1 MFKIKNKNPY
11 RQLLIGL
18 IFSFTAYSQDILMGT
33 TTSLDDTGFLNEM
46 AQKLKAEKNINVQ
59 WVAKGTGEAL
69 ELGKRG
75 DVDLLFIHDP
85 VREEKF
91 IQDGYGKKR
100 HPIMYNHFV
109 LVTSKDFNLENFPKN
124 IREILS
130 KIQRE
135 NIPFFSRGD
144 SSGTHSKELGLWKE
158 IGVEPKFKN
167 YREIGQGM
175 AKTLHIT
182 SEMDGITLSDNG
194 TFYSLEKSFH
204 LKEIPMRED
213 DSLKNIYSLV
223 ELSQEE
229 ESKKES
235 IKIIIE
241 FLESPQGKK
250 MIQDYGKEKFGKPL
264 FNNM

>member
-1 MFKIKNKNPY
+1 MFKLKKITV
-11 RQLLIGL
+11 LLHLLFG
-18 IFSFTAYSQDILMGT
+18 AVVYSQSILIGT
-33 TTSLDDTGFLNEM
+33 TTSLDDTGFLT
-46 AQKLKAEKNINVQ
+46 KLSKELKSQKNIEIQ

-69 ELGKRG
+69 ELGKRK

-91 IQDGYGKKR
+91 IQDGYGEKR

-109 LVTSKDFNLENFPKN
+109 LVTSQDFNLENFPEN
-124 IREILS
+124 IREILA

-144 SSGTHSKELGLWKE
+144 RSGTHSKELALWKE

-175 AKTLHIT
+175 ARTLHIT

-194 TFYSLEKSFH
+194 TFYSLEKAFK
-204 LKEIPMRED
+204 LKEIPIDED

-235 IKIIIE
+235 IKKIVE
-241 FLESPQGKK
+241 FLESPPGKK
-250 MIQDYGKEKFGKPL
+250 MIQDYGKEKFGRSL
-264 FNNM
+264 FNNL